1 MTRPR
6 RIPARVPRLD
16 VIDAKTPLRLA
27 VAAALAYPVP
37 AMATLPH
44 VGRPG
49 PPQGLRPEIALIIE
63 ELARA
68 AVRRQDRHALKA
80 ATAEDQDN
88 SK

>member
-1 MTRPR
+1 
-6 RIPARVPRLD
+6 
-16 VIDAKTPLRLA
+16 
-27 VAAALAYPVP
+27 
-37 AMATLPH
+37 MATRLH

-49 PPQGLRPEIALIIE
+49 SPQGLRPEIALIIE

-80 ATAEDQDN
+80 ATAEGQDD